1 MAETTPQPESTEPLQ
16 PFEETEEQKEKFNY
30 LMENK
35 EIIDLELSKG
45 AKKARSIAQEV
56 LQRVRQNIGY

>member
-1 MAETTPQPESTEPLQ
+1 MINLN
-16 PFEETEEQKEKFNY
+16 EQREKFNY

-45 AKKARSIAQEV
+45 QVPKSIHTRGITKNKAEYRLLKWIKE
-56 LQRVRQNIGY
+56 

>member
-1 MAETTPQPESTEPLQ
+1 MNLEILAMVIKQEL
-16 PFEETEEQKEKFNY
+16 FELICVKFKEQKEKFNY

-45 AKKARSIAQEV
+45 A
-56 LQRVRQNIGY
+56 